1 MPIIG
6 KGQPAQIKK
15 SDILEEL
22 ALEIA
27 VIAVLYV
34 LLSVSIQRK
43 LGNIKRI
50 KEIKKEMNMHMADLK
65 KAGSAMSKDE
75 FAAKQKRIT
84 TLASESM
91 RHQLK
96 PTFIVLPIF
105 FLIFYVV
112 LPYLFPA
119 STTPSIS
126 LFGFSLTY
134 AQFFI
139 AIAFTMGILSTI
151 MIGIYDR
158 MSAKKAESTAIS
170 QNATAQNS
178 DSQNK
183 TA

>member
-1 MPIIG
+1 MVN
-6 KGQPAQIKK
+6 
-15 SDILEEL
+15 ILEL

-65 KAGSAMSKDE
+65 KAGSTMSKDE

-91 RHQLK
+91 RHQIK

-105 FLIFYVV
+105 FLLFYVV

-119 STTPSIS
+119 STTPQIKVLSY
-126 LFGFSLTY
+126 SLTY
-134 AQFFI
+134 GQFFI
-139 AIAFTMGILSTI
+139 AIAFVVGILSTI
-151 MIGIYDR
+151 LIGIYDR
-158 MSAKKAESTAIS
+158 MAAAKAERTTIRQPQPAE
-170 QNATAQNS
+170 TAQGAAHIDHS
-178 DSQNK
+178 K
-183 TA
+183 PV